1 MAYHDTHGVRIIAR
15 RAIVSTIGMITA
27 CTLAAGCGSNSS
39 SSASSSGFATQALA
53 FSKCI
58 RAHGIAGFPDP
69 GANIPGPNNSI
80 GGIEIPPTI
89 NIQSPAFQTAQN
101 ACRGKFS
108 AVFSRQGKP
117 GITAAMKAS
126 LITHA
131 QCMRTHGVPSYLDPT
146 FSRSGGIA
154 VTDPAGVDLQSPA
167 YQHASAECGVR

>member
-1 MAYHDTHGVRIIAR
+1 MREQLPG
-15 RAIVSTIGMITA
+15 G
-27 CTLAAGCGSNSS
+27 
-39 SSASSSGFATQALA
+39 SASSSGFATQALA

-101 ACRGKFS
+101 ACRGQFS

-117 GITAAMKAS
+117 GTTAAMKAS
-126 LITHA
+126 LIAHA

-146 FSRSGGIA
+146 FPPGGGIA
-154 VTDPAGVDLQSPA
+154 VTDPPGVDLQSPA
-167 YQHASAECGVR
+167 YQHASAQCGDR